1 MRVLKVKF
9 MEPKVLVL
17 FNMKSNAIKLLK
29 EYCDVDV
36 MVYPSKEEVLQVI
49 GTYDGLIVSLLN
61 LVDKEIIEHGRKLK
75 VISTQSAGYDHIDI
89 NTATKKG
96 IYVTKVS
103 GILSEAVAEFAVGL
117 TIALLR
123 KIAYSDR
130 FIRKGLW
137 DSHKT
142 VWGWYKEIETLHGKK
157 VGILGMGSIGK
168 GIARRM
174 KAMNTEIYYWSRTR
188 KKDIEKEV
196 NAKWL
201 PLNDVLKESDIVI
214 LALPST
220 PETYHIINEE
230 TLELLEGKYLVNVG
244 RGSLVD
250 EKALIKALKEGNLKG
265 FATDVFEKEP
275 IQESELFE
283 MEWQTVLTPHHAG
296 LAEEAMKDMG
306 FQAVKN
312 LLEILMGNVSENLV
326 NRDVLKVRPIEDIKM
341 L

>member
-1 MRVLKVKF
+1 MR
-9 MEPKVLVL
+9 PKVLVL
-17 FNMKSNAIKLLK
+17 FNMKTEPLKLLK
-29 EYCDVDV
+29 ESCDVNV
-36 MVYPSKEEVLQVI
+36 MVYPEKSQILEIIEE
-49 GTYDGLIVSLLN
+49 YDGLIVSPLN
-61 LVDKEIIEHGRKLK
+61 LVDEEIIERGENLK
-75 VISTQSAGYDHIDI
+75 VISTHSAGYDHINIDA
-89 NTATKKG
+89 ATKKG

-103 GILSEAVAEFAVGL
+103 GVLSEAVAEFAVGL

-123 KIAYSDR
+123 KIVYSDK
-130 FIRKGLW
+130 FIRKGRW

-142 VWGWYKEIETLHGKK
+142 VWAWYKDIETVYGKK
-157 VGILGMGSIGK
+157 VGILGMGPIGK

-174 KAMNTEIYYWSRTR
+174 KALGAEIYYWSRSR
-188 KKDIEKEV
+188 KEDIEREV

-201 PLNDVLKESDIVI
+201 PLDEVIKESNIII

-220 PETYHIINEE
+220 AETYHIIDEKR
-230 TLELLEGKYLVNVG
+230 LKLLEGKYLVNIG
-244 RGSLVD
+244 RGTLID
-250 EKALIKALKEGNLKG
+250 EKALVKALEEGKLKG

-283 MEWQTVLTPHHAG
+283 MEWETVLTPHHAG